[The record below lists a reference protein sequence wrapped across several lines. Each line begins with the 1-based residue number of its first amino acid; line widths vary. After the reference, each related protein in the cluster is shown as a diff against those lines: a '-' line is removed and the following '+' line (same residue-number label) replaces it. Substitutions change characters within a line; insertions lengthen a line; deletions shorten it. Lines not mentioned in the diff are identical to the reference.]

1 MNGTVVLCHQGK
13 IQDNLVLSAELI
25 MKTGP
30 RKDFLKVTFRASFAL
45 TKG

>member
-25 MKTGP
+25 MKIGL
-30 RKDFLKVTFRASFAL
+30 RKGFLKVSFERHL
-45 TKG
+45 H